1 MSLFLTKTHESFHLN
16 GSMEVL
22 CRKPG
27 KKKTQWLSFITSK
40 HFLPWR
46 KSRESLLLDVGVVNG
61 NICAASVGP
70 KKIITLGPPLSS
82 THATNYLWPCFRKFD
97 VSLEDCRFKS
107 TVQHVVWA
115 RYEELTQVTF
125 GFKLWIVPNGQKV
138 CKVIY
143 WFLHNWSEVYHTM
156 VDVLVKDL
164 SSNSCYFPKKVK
176 TKAKVVIVIVNFN
189 IKIGLLVHERADS
202 CLQLS
207 SILFKSR
214 VFKVVYN
221 RLYSRIITKLLQN
234 RSNSATKRTWH
245 RRQICICDL
254 CVIYDLLYWK
264 QFAYILFFML
274 DLCKWLFL
282 ILVISVY
289 FGRFLL
295 TFVDDF

>member
-27 KKKTQWLSFITSK
+27 KKTLWLSFITSK

-70 KKIITLGPPLSS
+70 KKIITVGPPLSS

-97 VSLEDCRFKS
+97 VSLEDCRFKC

-176 TKAKVVIVIVNFN
+176 TRAKVVVVIVNFN
-189 IKIGLLVHERADS
+189 IKIGLWFTSE
-202 CLQLS
+202 QT
-207 SILFKSR
+207 R
-214 VFKVVYN
+214 VFNFPQFSLKVVFSKSSTTDFT
-221 RLYSRIITKLLQN
+221 LELSQSFCKTEVILQQ
-234 RSNSATKRTWH
+234 REHGTEDKSAYAIYVWFMIFFIENSLH
-245 RRQICICDL
+245 FFL
-254 CVIYDLLYWK
+254 CLIYVND
-264 QFAYILFFML
+264 FF
-274 DLCKWLFL
+274 
-282 ILVISVY
+282 
-289 FGRFLL
+289 
-295 TFVDDF
+295 